1 VKLEEITKAYCYV
14 MANDMF
20 NKLGS
25 AEFYQDKQINNF
37 HKHEVFI
44 EKGTL
49 TNKLLSRSKFAKAE
63 TFITSAK
70 FKPGLLLV
78 DNLE

>member
-1 VKLEEITKAYCYV
+1 

-25 AEFYQDKQINNF
+25 GEFYQAAQINNF
-37 HKHEVFI
+37 HAHQVFI

-49 TNKLLSRSKFAKAE
+49 TNKLLNSRK
-63 TFITSAK
+63 I
-70 FKPGLLLV
+70 FKKQKHL
-78 DNLE
+78 

>member
-1 VKLEEITKAYCYV
+1 

-25 AEFYQDKQINNF
+25 WRDFINATQINNF
-37 HKHEVFI
+37 HAHQVFI

-49 TNKLLSRSKFAKAE
+49 TNKLLNSRKFQ
-63 TFITSAK
+63 ISR
-70 FKPGLLLV
+70 
-78 DNLE
+78 NIYN